1 MNRRSRQATEVMALA
16 GVYGEIN
23 SRRDYHRVLSEAL
36 DIAQR
41 ILAKQPNYA
50 VMQRIHTE
58 LEGMK
63 KSTENSGEPS
73 KSERKNVDVGLI
85 AAREFENAKGELAAL
100 ADKLYCL
107 NNYFESWPTDE
118 KAAAATDKDFFDG
131 DEDEEDE

>member
-1 MNRRSRQATEVMALA
+1 MAS
-16 GVYGEIN
+16 VYGEIN

-36 DIAQR
+36 DIAQG

-50 VMQRIHTE
+50 VMRRIHTE

-73 KSERKNVDVGLI
+73 KSERKSVDVGLI

-118 KAAAATDKDFFDG
+118 KAAAATDEDFFDG